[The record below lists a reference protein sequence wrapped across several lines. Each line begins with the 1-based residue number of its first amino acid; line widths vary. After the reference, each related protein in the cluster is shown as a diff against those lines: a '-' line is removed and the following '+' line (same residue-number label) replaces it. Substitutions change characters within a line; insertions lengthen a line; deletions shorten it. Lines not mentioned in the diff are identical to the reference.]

1 MKGQVMAAK
10 NRLVIVEDEII
21 VAEDL
26 AGTLTRQGYEIIGH
40 ASTGPEALRYCQVL
54 HPDLVLMDIV
64 LKGMMTGIDTA
75 QRIKEEFDIPVIY
88 VTAYADEKTLEQAK
102 TTGPFGYILKPFT
115 ERELKS
121 TIEMAL
127 YKHAMDR
134 KVREKEAWLS
144 TILKSIGDGVVVVDI
159 HGKIDFMN
167 SVAEMLTGCKLE
179 QARSR
184 SLPELIVLESKG
196 IRIDLNRLIRD
207 VIQWKKVLHLP
218 DIIIKPR
225 EQTKEI
231 PIDDCIAPL
240 IGSDGKVM
248 GVVLVFKDITERRL
262 VEDEKEK
269 IHAQLLHAQKMEAI
283 GLLAGGI
290 AHDFNNLLT
299 VIEGNTNL
307 AMMKIDDSNEL
318 FQGLVEIESAAERAA
333 DLTNQLLLFSR
344 KQPMNFGAV
353 PLNDVIRRMTKMLK
367 LLIGEDVRLVTH
379 LDANLDPIYGD
390 RGTIEQIIMNLA
402 VNARDAMPEGGS
414 LTIGTRQIQIQA
426 DDVESMPEARSG
438 TFVCM
443 TVGDTGEGMSEEVI
457 PHIFEPFFSTKTPGK
472 GTGLGLSVV
481 YGIVKQHDGWIRVS
495 SKPGKGTTFYMYLP
509 LVYEDILTRSDSE
522 PKVRRLD
529 GGGRKVLVVEDE
541 QGVRIFLD
549 AALKGSGFE
558 VSMAA
563 NIKEAREMINRG
575 MAFDLIFCDVVLP
588 DGNGFEFVESVH
600 KQNPNLPSILSSG
613 YTGPKSMWDEIRKKG
628 YRFLKKPFNLDELI
642 VSIQEVLGR

>member
-1 MKGQVMAAK
+1 MKGQIMAVK

-26 AGTLTRQGYEIIGH
+26 SGTLTRQGYEIIGH

-64 LKGMMTGIDTA
+64 LKGMMTGVDTA
-75 QRIKEEFDIPVIY
+75 QRIREKYDIPVIY
-88 VTAYADEKTLEQAK
+88 VTAYADEKTIEQAK

-115 ERELKS
+115 DRELKS

-134 KVREKEAWLS
+134 KIREKEAWLA
-144 TILKSIGDGVVVVDI
+144 TILKSIGDGVVVTDI
-159 HGKIDFMN
+159 HGKISFMN
-167 SVAEMLTGCKLE
+167 PVAEMLTGWKLNE
-179 QARSR
+179 AQSR
-184 SLPELIVLESKG
+184 PLPDLIFLESKG
-196 IRIDLNRLIRD
+196 VRLDLNRLIQD

-218 DIIIKPR
+218 DIIIKPGGR
-225 EQTKEI
+225 SEEV

-240 IGSDGKVM
+240 IDTDGNVM

-262 VEDEKEK
+262 AEDEKEK
-269 IHAQLLHAQKMEAI
+269 IQAQLLHAQKMEAI

-307 AMMKIDDSNEL
+307 AMMKINDGNEL
-318 FQGLVEIESAAERAA
+318 FQDLVEIESAAERAA

-344 KQPMNFGAV
+344 KQPMNFGAI

-367 LLIGEDVRLVTH
+367 LLIGEDVRLITH
-379 LDANLDPIYGD
+379 LDANLGPVYGD

-414 LTIGTRQIQIQA
+414 LTIGTRQLQVHA

-438 TFVCM
+438 TFACM
-443 TVGDTGEGMSEEVI
+443 TVSDTGEGMSEEVI

-481 YGIVKQHDGWIRVS
+481 YGIVKQHDGWVRVS
-495 SKPGKGTTFYMYLP
+495 SEPGKGTAFFVYLP
-509 LVYEDILTRSDSE
+509 LVHEDTLTRSDLE
-522 PKVRRLD
+522 PKERRLE
-529 GGGRKVLVVEDE
+529 GRGRRVLVVEDE
-541 QGVRIFLD
+541 NGVRIFLN
-549 AALKGSGFE
+549 AALKGAGFE

-563 NIKEAREMINRG
+563 NIKEAREMISRKT
-575 MAFDLIFCDVVLP
+575 AFDLLFCDVVLP

-600 KQNPNLPSILSSG
+600 KENPNLPSILSSG
-613 YTGPKSMWDEIRKKG
+613 YTGPKSMWNEISKKG
-628 YRFLKKPFNLDELI
+628 YCFLKKPFNLDEL
-642 VSIQEVLGR
+642 VMSIQKVLGR